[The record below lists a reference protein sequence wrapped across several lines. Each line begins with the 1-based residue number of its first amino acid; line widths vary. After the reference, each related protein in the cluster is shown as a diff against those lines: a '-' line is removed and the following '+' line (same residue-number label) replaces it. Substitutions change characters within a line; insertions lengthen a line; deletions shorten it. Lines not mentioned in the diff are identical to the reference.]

1 MGRKRTTPNRN
12 NEHMENNPTLKR
24 RKTVMIQIHNDI
36 GRINYGSLLT
46 YAGVMAGFLA
56 TVYLMVI

>member
-1 MGRKRTTPNRN
+1 MK
-12 NEHMENNPTLKR
+12 TLHK
-24 RKTVMIQIHNDI
+24 KEPIIINDI